1 METICFIGLAVIA
14 GIETVAV
21 KAFSNSRRLNKLSKN
36 IAGSSGPS
44 SRMEKAIDDI
54 VNKTN

>member
-14 GIETVAV
+14 GIGAVTV
-21 KAFSNSRRLNKLSKN
+21 KAFSNARRLNKLKEKISD
-36 IAGSSGPS
+36 SSMPS
-44 SRMEKAIDDI
+44 SRMEQAINDI